1 MFRRLRWNGVRAL
14 SSPFHKGRLRGIS
27 APQIPLCPPYSK
39 GEGSFA
45 GTCRLVLGRLVVLGF
60 AIVLTTLTFAP
71 VQAQEAITVTT
82 GVVARFP
89 LEINYQVSA
98 QSTVAI
104 TDIRLHYAVKQMG
117 FVDVTAEA
125 FPLFTPGPSVTAQWK
140 WDMRRSGGLPPGT
153 LIDYWWTVR
162 DAAGNSVETPRTQLA
177 FEDTRFTWKTVTS
190 GKISILWYE
199 GSQAFAQEI
208 LDSAVQAEQRLAR
221 ETGAALKEDVRIYI
235 YGNTTDLRGSMIFPQ
250 EWTGGVAFTRFGKI
264 AIGISPLNLTWGK
277 RAIAHELTHLINQ
290 QMTLNPYNELPVW
303 LEEGLAMY
311 NEGPMQPEFESAL
324 KRGID
329 GRKLFSLQTLSSPFS
344 SYADQSFLSYAE
356 SRSVV
361 DYLIRTYGRDKMF
374 QLLETFR
381 QGSTYDGALT
391 KVYGL
396 NTDTLNAAWQATLLG
411 TKTSRGWRA
420 PGIAVAALGVP
431 SLLGLTMALRR
442 RTV

>member
-1 MFRRLRWNGVRAL
+1 MFRKLLAIGVGLAL
-14 SSPFHKGRLRGIS
+14 ATI
-27 APQIPLCPPYSK
+27 
-39 GEGSFA
+39 
-45 GTCRLVLGRLVVLGF
+45 
-60 AIVLTTLTFAP
+60 TLIP
-71 VQAQEAITVTT
+71 VQAQGAITVTT

-89 LEINYQVSA
+89 LEISYQVSA
-98 QSTVAI
+98 QSSAAI

-125 FPLFTPGPSVTAQWK
+125 FPVFTPGLSVTAQWK

-153 LIDYWWTVR
+153 IIDYWWTVR
-162 DAAGNSVETPRTQLA
+162 DAAGNTVETPRAQLA
-177 FEDTRFTWKTVTS
+177 FDDARFTWKTVTS

-199 GSQAFAQEI
+199 GTEAFAQDI
-208 LDSAVQAEQRLAR
+208 LDSAVQAEQRLAQ
-221 ETGAALKEDVRIYI
+221 ETGAALKEDVRIYL
-235 YGNTTDLRGSMIFPQ
+235 YSDANDLRGSMIFPQ
-250 EWTGGVAFTRFGKI
+250 EWTGGVAFTRFGTI
-264 AIGISPLNLTWGK
+264 AIGISPFNVTWGK

-311 NEGPMQPEFESAL
+311 NEGPMQSEFESAL

-329 GRKLFSLQTLSSPFS
+329 GNRLLSLQTLSSPFS
-344 SYADQSFLSYAE
+344 SYADQSFLAYAE

-381 QGSTYDGALT
+381 QGSTYDGALR

-396 NTDTLNAAWQATLLG
+396 DTDSLNAAWQATLLG
-411 TKTSRGWRA
+411 AKTSREWRA
-420 PGIAVAALGVP
+420 PVIAVAALGVP
-431 SLLGLTMALRR
+431 SLLGLTLVLRR